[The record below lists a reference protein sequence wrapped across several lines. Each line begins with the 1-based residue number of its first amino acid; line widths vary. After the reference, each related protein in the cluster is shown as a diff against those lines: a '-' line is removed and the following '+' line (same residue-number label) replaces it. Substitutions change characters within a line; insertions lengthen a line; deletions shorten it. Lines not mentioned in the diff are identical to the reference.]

1 MQLSATRLV
10 KHPADSIDAER
21 LLGWTP
27 IEARS
32 FGDQAVLNW
41 ADFGDMP
48 FAEPFFFQSVARLQ
62 ARESYEILTTGFEA
76 LEAFQEVENG
86 LEPNGFVFHISH
98 CGSTLVSNVL
108 NGIPRNLSVSEPAP
122 VNDVF
127 IAENAT
133 DEQRVM
139 WLRGMI
145 RAYGQRRL
153 GCEENFFLKFN
164 SWAIGFFP
172 LIRAAFPQTPWI
184 CLYRHPVEVMAGQ
197 FRRGIL
203 NTYWLLDQRYTGLS
217 REERVQVGLVEVL
230 ARTMGRYYAAI
241 REIASVDPGGLC
253 INYNQL
259 STETYARILEHF
271 NVKLHP
277 GEFEEMCEESKVYAK
292 DLDKKKVF
300 SNDTEEKRK
309 QAYPS
314 VHEMADRWAMQTYS
328 ALEEIRL
335 R

>member
-1 MQLSATRLV
+1 MQLSATRFV
-10 KHPADSIDAER
+10 KHPAGSIDAAQLR
-21 LLGWTP
+21 GWTP

-32 FGDQAVLNW
+32 FGDLAVLNW
-41 ADFGDMP
+41 TNFGDMP
-48 FAEPFFFQSVARLQ
+48 FAEPFFFQTVARLQ
-62 ARESYEILTTGFEA
+62 ARDSYEILTTGFEA
-76 LEAFQEVENG
+76 LETFQEVEDG

-127 IAENAT
+127 IAENASE
-133 DEQRVM
+133 EQRVT

-153 GCEENFFLKFN
+153 GCEDNFFLKFN

-197 FRRGIL
+197 FRRGVL
-203 NTYWLLDQRYTGLS
+203 NTYWLQDQRYSGLS

-241 REIASVDPGGLC
+241 RQMATADPGGLC
-253 INYNQL
+253 IDYNQL
-259 STETYARILEHF
+259 SNDTYARILEHF
-271 NVKLHP
+271 NVELAA
-277 GEFEEMCEESKVYAK
+277 GELEAMCEQSKIYAK
-292 DLDKKKVF
+292 DLRKEQIF
-300 SNDTEEKRK
+300 SSDSETKRK
-309 QAYPS
+309 EAYAA
-314 VHEMADRWAMQTYS
+314 VHEMAETWAMPAYA
-328 ALEEIRL
+328 ALEEVRL